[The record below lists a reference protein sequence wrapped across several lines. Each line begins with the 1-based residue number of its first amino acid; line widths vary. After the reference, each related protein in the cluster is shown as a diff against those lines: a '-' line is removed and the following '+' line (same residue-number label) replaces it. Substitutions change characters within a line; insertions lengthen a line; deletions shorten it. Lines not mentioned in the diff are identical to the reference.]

1 MNKGNLFM
9 NLENFLKNSVLPE
22 MQVTSLYFKPNIPQ
36 DKLVNAIKEYAPNIG
51 MSTVI
56 ALIDETF
63 WGSGKEGMIITDEN
77 IILSKKLGGRS
88 IPLSSVN
95 QIHIKDKNLIINDIP
110 VTKFNNPEVLPLTAF
125 GSKLNEFITAT
136 KNTTNKLKKNALD
149 VSTTSQLS
157 IFLTRLT
164 EPLYFESTPIDRRKP
179 GATTIGYVLAAN
191 INEEQLK
198 FIRFKGNFAS
208 NEELLCLS
216 WLDSHDNK
224 DSFFCV
230 TNCGVHS
237 VLSGQPATFLSH
249 DNLRSLSALE
259 EYKESRYVGIRL
271 SNNDGI
277 IVSIQNTF
285 IRPYAFEL
293 FSGLISILNG
303 HEPTSRIINENLSQK
318 ETNIISSQHDSFSSV
333 DNRENISKFTNSIEQ
348 QNFDRHR
355 NSSIPLRHH
364 SNDHLFDFIIQ
375 INSVDNVGDFIGS
388 LLSDSNNPNSK
399 IKKKFQSYIART
411 TTFFRKE
418 IVEKDGFFQFKND
431 IATMEVSGAVM
442 AFVFIQMLERGLS
455 EDIAKNILFEGI
467 RATFNI
473 KSSAQRDPTS
483 AALIKIIDSYLSDD
497 STNEIFLNIILRLIG
512 SNLNGSLLPNY
523 NEVLEKHFNF
533 LDEFIPTIDP
543 GFTNFV
549 NKMINESNF
558 LIDDILDTRW

>member
-1 MNKGNLFM
+1 M

-157 IFLTRLT
+157 IFLIRLT
-164 EPLYFESTPIDRRKP
+164 EPLYFESTPIDRRKS

-224 DSFFCV
+224 DSF
-230 TNCGVHS
+230 S
-237 VLSGQPATFLSH
+237 V
-249 DNLRSLSALE
+249 
-259 EYKESRYVGIRL
+259 
-271 SNNDGI
+271 
-277 IVSIQNTF
+277 
-285 IRPYAFEL
+285 
-293 FSGLISILNG
+293 
-303 HEPTSRIINENLSQK
+303 
-318 ETNIISSQHDSFSSV
+318 
-333 DNRENISKFTNSIEQ
+333 
-348 QNFDRHR
+348 
-355 NSSIPLRHH
+355 
-364 SNDHLFDFIIQ
+364 
-375 INSVDNVGDFIGS
+375 
-388 LLSDSNNPNSK
+388 
-399 IKKKFQSYIART
+399 
-411 TTFFRKE
+411 
-418 IVEKDGFFQFKND
+418 
-431 IATMEVSGAVM
+431 
-442 AFVFIQMLERGLS
+442 
-455 EDIAKNILFEGI
+455 
-467 RATFNI
+467 
-473 KSSAQRDPTS
+473 
-483 AALIKIIDSYLSDD
+483 
-497 STNEIFLNIILRLIG
+497 
-512 SNLNGSLLPNY
+512 
-523 NEVLEKHFNF
+523 
-533 LDEFIPTIDP
+533 
-543 GFTNFV
+543 
-549 NKMINESNF
+549 
-558 LIDDILDTRW
+558 